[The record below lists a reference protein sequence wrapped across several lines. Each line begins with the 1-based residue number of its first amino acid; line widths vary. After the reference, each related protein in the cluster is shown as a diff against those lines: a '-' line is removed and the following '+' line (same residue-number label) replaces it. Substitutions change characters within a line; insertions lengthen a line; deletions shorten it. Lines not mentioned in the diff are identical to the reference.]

1 MPEAKPHVA
10 GRRVLI
16 VEDEY
21 FIAEELAHAFQ
32 DGGAE
37 IVGPVS
43 NVDDALDLIEE
54 AGALDAAV
62 LDMNLQGEMVYPVA
76 DALLARGV
84 PFVFATGYDAASI
97 PAKYETIVR
106 YEKPVAAHNVG
117 RALFA

>member
-1 MPEAKPHVA
+1 MPEAKLQAA

-21 FIAEELAHAFQ
+21 FIAQDLARAFR
-32 DGGAE
+32 GCGAE
-37 IVGPVS
+37 IIGPAS

-54 AGALDAAV
+54 AGTLHAAV
-62 LDMNLQGEMVYPVA
+62 LDMNLQGEMVYSVA

-84 PFVFATGYDAASI
+84 PFVFTTGYDAASI

-106 YEKPVAAHNVG
+106 YEKPVEAHIVG